1 MIRTLLRPQL
11 LRILIFILFLFSGQ
25 TLLAQPNSDSGPSAR
40 VAFFKSL
47 AVPGWGHYYV
57 DKSDWTRGKY
67 HLGADVMLIFSF
79 FGLNIHSNNLQQN
92 WYGYAR
98 SEAGIN
104 IENRNRI
111 IQLAVGDFNNL
122 AAYNDYQLRTRNW
135 DQLLED
141 RPENRWNWSTD
152 DARSEYNDI
161 RNRFENIDQ
170 QLPALIGLMVVNRV
184 ASAISAY
191 NRAGN
196 ISEGDSG
203 TALYFSKYPGTNGL
217 MANLKVSF

>member
-1 MIRTLLRPQL
+1 MIRTLLRSHL
-11 LRILIFILFLFSGQ
+11 LLILILTLFLFSGQ
-25 TLLAQPNSDSGPSAR
+25 TLLAQSNSDTGPSAR

-57 DKSDWTRGKY
+57 DKSDWNRGKY
-67 HLGADVMLIFSF
+67 HLGADVMLIVSF
-79 FGLNIHSNNLQQN
+79 FGLNIHSSNLQQN

-98 SEAGIN
+98 SEAGID
-104 IENRNRI
+104 IEHRNRT

-122 AAYNDYQLRTRNW
+122 SAYNDYQLRTRNW

-141 RPENRWNWSTD
+141 RPENRWNWAD
-152 DARSEYNDI
+152 DEARAEYNEI

-184 ASAISAY
+184 VSAISAY
-191 NRAGN
+191 NRAGK
-196 ISEGDSG
+196 ISGDDSS
-203 TALYFSKYPGTNGL
+203 TALYFSKYPGSTGL
-217 MANLKVSF
+217 IANLKVSF